1 MTVDSN
7 IKKLIHHA
15 YGQGASIYEDVLR
28 IPRNSSKEEIDSAFF
43 DRRYELYEAIRQNS
57 NEKNCDNSSDNSI
70 LENTK
75 KLCEQKMDALV
86 LAYRILSDPLKRNE
100 YDAFLEPID
109 SGGFGMSEKPAISN
123 SITKGRRVEKKTK
136 RKKKSKSANGRTLD
150 STQDDVI
157 LDNAKFSS
165 DSSPSC
171 VVAQFSEE
179 RSYVSDSPQSILK
192 KQSTYSSKEKEV
204 MQDFFS
210 PTKNQENHSKVKS
223 ALRNTQSQKKQE
235 RTYRNLNK
243 ARNEDDCTVST
254 LGMSIIEP
262 IKPTGGIFPSKNDS
276 PRIKGEYEVE
286 NESVFSSDP
295 VDEDVIASRHA
306 LAMRKRK
313 MKKIQENLQKEAEA
327 EERSYGE
334 ANSGTA
340 SYRPRVMQ
348 EQTRRTLQQYPVM
361 EEAEKEERSHENDYF
376 DGSITRIPTYDDESI
391 MTEMTFL
398 TEREREEE
406 KALSKAMEK
415 SRGCLGMVEEAGC
428 INYLQQRGCIDE
440 ASFLNEMKNEV
451 TGGIADTILAVDQI
465 LSAFTISS
473 DDIDAMSLNI
483 QQAASEATN
492 ELYAEEANEDGN
504 DDSTI

>member
-1 MTVDSN
+1 M
-7 IKKLIHHA
+7 
-15 YGQGASIYEDVLR
+15 G
-28 IPRNSSKEEIDSAFF
+28 DSAFF

-157 LDNAKFSS
+157 LDNSFSS
-165 DSSPSC
+165 NSSPSC

-204 MQDFFS
+204 MQALPS

-254 LGMSIIEP
+254 LGMSLIEP

-286 NESVFSSDP
+286 DESVFSSDP
-295 VDEDVIASRHA
+295 VDLDVIASRNA
-306 LAMRKRK
+306 LAVRKRK
-313 MKKIQENLQKEAEA
+313 MKQIQENRLKKKAEE
-327 EERSYGE
+327 EERSY
-334 ANSGTA
+334 
-340 SYRPRVMQ
+340 
-348 EQTRRTLQQYPVM
+348 
-361 EEAEKEERSHENDYF
+361 ENDYF

-391 MTEMTFL
+391 TTEMTFL

>member
-1 MTVDSN
+1 M
-7 IKKLIHHA
+7 
-15 YGQGASIYEDVLR
+15 G
-28 IPRNSSKEEIDSAFF
+28 
-43 DRRYELYEAIRQNS
+43 
-57 NEKNCDNSSDNSI
+57 
-70 LENTK
+70 
-75 KLCEQKMDALV
+75 
-86 LAYRILSDPLKRNE
+86 
-100 YDAFLEPID
+100 
-109 SGGFGMSEKPAISN
+109 
-123 SITKGRRVEKKTK
+123 
-136 RKKKSKSANGRTLD
+136 
-150 STQDDVI
+150 
-157 LDNAKFSS
+157 SS

-262 IKPTGGIFPSKNDS
+262 IKPTGGIFPSKNDT
-276 PRIKGEYEVE
+276 RIKGKYEVE
-286 NESVFSSDP
+286 DESVFSSDP

-313 MKKIQENLQKEAEA
+313 MKKIQGSRLKKEAE
-327 EERSYGE
+327 E
-334 ANSGTA
+334 
-340 SYRPRVMQ
+340 
-348 EQTRRTLQQYPVM
+348 
-361 EEAEKEERSHENDYF
+361 EERSHEDDCF

-391 MTEMTFL
+391 TTEMTFL

-415 SRGCLGMVEEAGC
+415 SRGCLGIVEEAGC

-473 DDIDAMSLNI
+473 DNIDAMSLNI
-483 QQAASEATN
+483 QKAASEATN

-504 DDSTI
+504 DDSTY